1 MATRRAVSPVSVSTM
16 IALAPMSHLVGLG
29 AGVKVGVGVRVGV
42 RVEVRVGVR
51 VKVRV
56 RVMVEV
62 GVDVGVRARGSARV
76 RVKGSD
82 AEVARCLDRRGGG
95 GLDRA
100 EVHLG

>member
-29 AGVKVGVGVRVGV
+29 AGVRVGVGV

-51 VKVRV
+51 VEVGVGVR
-56 RVMVEV
+56 VEV
-62 GVDVGVRARGSARV
+62 GVGVRARGSARV
-76 RVKGSD
+76 RVKGSG